1 MKSMKN
7 YELILILSPLL
18 AEEETND
25 LIGTLVSFIQEQG
38 GLLSN
43 QNIGKRMKLA
53 YPIKKQ
59 NEGSITTLTFTF
71 SPDKLKAL
79 EVQLKENTSIL
90 RYMILNKIT
99 KASATAP
106 TTPKLT
112 PTTTETF
119 VKADAKE
126 IDEKLKEIFKEA
138 ASQ

>member
-1 MKSMKN
+1 MKN

-18 AEEETND
+18 GEEETND

-43 QNIGKRMKLA
+43 QSIGKRMKLA
-53 YPIKKQ
+53 YPIHKQ

-71 SPDKLKAL
+71 SPDKVATL
-79 EVQLKENTSIL
+79 ETQLKENTSIL
-90 RYMILNKIT
+90 RYMLLNKIT
-99 KASATAP
+99 KASVAAP
-106 TTPKLT
+106 TTPRLT
-112 PTTTETF
+112 PTRDEPR